1 MPSEVFFI
9 MVIVAAVSVASLVFG
24 YQLGKEHG
32 SPKLADEDSDRAFNE
47 AKAEYLE
54 YFHKR
59 FDPKC
64 ESLFKALMEEN
75 ANLKRELWKERNKN
89 K

>member
-1 MPSEVFFI
+1 MPSEALILVL
-9 MVIVAAVSVASLVFG
+9 VAAVSVASLAFG
-24 YQLGKEHG
+24 YHLGKESG
-32 SPKLADEDSDRAFNE
+32 SPKLADEDADRAFNE

-64 ESLFKALMEEN
+64 ESIFKALMDEN

>member
-1 MPSEVFFI
+1 MPSEALILVL
-9 MVIVAAVSVASLVFG
+9 VAAASVASLAFG
-24 YQLGKEHG
+24 YHLGKESG
-32 SPKLADEDSDRAFNE
+32 SPKLADEDADRAFNE

-54 YFHKR
+54 YFHRR

-64 ESLFKALMEEN
+64 ESVFKALMEEN
-75 ANLKRELWKERNKN
+75 ANLKRELWKEKNKN

>member
-1 MPSEVFFI
+1 MSSEVLIF
-9 MVIVAAVSVASLVFG
+9 VLVAAVSVASLVFG
-24 YQLGKEHG
+24 LHLGKRNSSSE
-32 SPKLADEDSDRAFNE
+32 LAEEEAERAFNE

-64 ESLFKALMEEN
+64 ESIFKALMEEN
-75 ANLKRELWKERNKN
+75 AKLKEELWKEKNKN

>member
-1 MPSEVFFI
+1 MPIEVSI
-9 MVIVAAVSVASLVFG
+9 MVLIAAVSVASLAFG
-24 YQLGKEHG
+24 YHLGKENG
-32 SPKLADEDSDRAFNE
+32 SSKLSEEDSDRAFNE

-59 FDPKC
+59 FDPKS
-64 ESLFKALMEEN
+64 ESLLKALLDEN
-75 ANLKRELWKERNKN
+75 TTLKRELWKERNKN

>member
-1 MPSEVFFI
+1 MPSEA
-9 MVIVAAVSVASLVFG
+9 VILVLVAAVSVASLAFG
-24 YQLGKEHG
+24 YHLGKENG
-32 SPKLADEDSDRAFNE
+32 SSKLAEEDSDRAFNE

>member
-1 MPSEVFFI
+1 MPSEAAI
-9 MVIVAAVSVASLVFG
+9 LILVAAVSVASLAFG
-24 YQLGKEHG
+24 YHLGKEKR
-32 SPKLADEDSDRAFNE
+32 SPKLAEKDDTRAFNE
-47 AKAEYLE
+47 AKAEYLK

-64 ESLFKALMEEN
+64 ESVFRALMEEN
-75 ANLKRELWKERNKN
+75 ANLKRELLKERNKN

>member
-1 MPSEVFFI
+1 MPTEAIIFI
-9 MVIVAAVSVASLVFG
+9 LVIAASVASLAVG
-24 YQLGKEHG
+24 YHVGKENC
-32 SPKLADEDSDRAFNE
+32 SPKLADEDADRAFNE

-54 YFHKR
+54 YFHRR

-64 ESLFKALMEEN
+64 ESIFKALMEEN
-75 ANLKRELWKERNKN
+75 ANLKQELWKEKNKN

>member
-1 MPSEVFFI
+1 MPSEALILVL
-9 MVIVAAVSVASLVFG
+9 VAAVSVASLAFG
-24 YQLGKEHG
+24 YHLGKEAG
-32 SPKLADEDSDRAFNE
+32 SPKLADEDANRAFNE

-64 ESLFKALMEEN
+64 ESLFKALMDEN

>member
-1 MPSEVFFI
+1 MPYEVLIFI
-9 MVIVAAVSVASLVFG
+9 LVAAVSVASLAFG
-24 YQLGKEHG
+24 YHLGKASG
-32 SPKLADEDSDRAFNE
+32 SPKLADKDNKRAFYE

-64 ESLFKALMEEN
+64 ESMFKALMEEN
-75 ANLKRELWKERNKN
+75 DNLKREL
-89 K
+89 

>member
-32 SPKLADEDSDRAFNE
+32 SPKLAEEDTDRAFNE

>member
-1 MPSEVFFI
+1 MPSEALILVL
-9 MVIVAAVSVASLVFG
+9 VAAVSVASL
-24 YQLGKEHG
+24 
-32 SPKLADEDSDRAFNE
+32 A
-47 AKAEYLE
+47 
-54 YFHKR
+54 

-64 ESLFKALMEEN
+64 ESLFKALMDEN

>member
-9 MVIVAAVSVASLVFG
+9 MVLVAAVSVASLAFG
-24 YQLGKEHG
+24 YRLGKENG
-32 SPKLADEDSDRAFNE
+32 SPKLAEEDADRAFNE
-47 AKAEYLE
+47 AKADYLE

-59 FDPKC
+59 YDPKC
-64 ESLFKALMEEN
+64 ESLFKALMDEN

>member
-1 MPSEVFFI
+1 MPIEACV
-9 MVIVAAVSVASLVFG
+9 MVLVAAVSAASLAFG
-24 YQLGKEHG
+24 YHLGKTG
-32 SPKLADEDSDRAFNE
+32 DSSKLADKDDERAFYE

-64 ESLFKALMEEN
+64 ESMFKALMEEN

>member
-1 MPSEVFFI
+1 MPSEALILVL
-9 MVIVAAVSVASLVFG
+9 VAAVSVASLAFG
-24 YQLGKEHG
+24 FHLGKESG
-32 SPKLADEDSDRAFNE
+32 SPKLADEDANRAFNE

-64 ESLFKALMEEN
+64 ESIFKALMEEN
-75 ANLKRELWKERNKN
+75 ANLKRELWKEKNKN

>member
-1 MPSEVFFI
+1 MPTEALILVL
-9 MVIVAAVSVASLVFG
+9 VAAVSVASLAFG
-24 YQLGKEHG
+24 YHLGKESG
-32 SPKLADEDSDRAFNE
+32 SPKLADEDVDRAFNE

>member
-1 MPSEVFFI
+1 MPIEALVL
-9 MVIVAAVSVASLVFG
+9 VLVAAVSVASLAFG
-24 YQLGKEHG
+24 YHLGKGNG
-32 SPKLADEDSDRAFNE
+32 SSKLAEEEAERAFSE

-64 ESLFKALMEEN
+64 DSLFKALMDEN

>member
-1 MPSEVFFI
+1 MPSEAIILVL
-9 MVIVAAVSVASLVFG
+9 VAAVLVASLAFG
-24 YQLGKEHG
+24 YHLGKEG
-32 SPKLADEDSDRAFNE
+32 SSPKLAEEDAERAFNE

-59 FDPKC
+59 YDPKC
-64 ESLFKALMEEN
+64 ESLFKALMDEN

>member
-1 MPSEVFFI
+1 MPSEAVIFI
-9 MVIVAAVSVASLVFG
+9 LVAAVSVVSLVFG
-24 YQLGKEHG
+24 YQLGKENG
-32 SPKLADEDSDRAFNE
+32 SSKLAEEEAERAFNE

-54 YFHKR
+54 HFHKR

-64 ESLFKALMEEN
+64 ESLFKALMDEN

>member
-1 MPSEVFFI
+1 MPTEAIIFI
-9 MVIVAAVSVASLVFG
+9 LVIAASVASLAVG
-24 YQLGKEHG
+24 YHVGKENG
-32 SPKLADEDSDRAFNE
+32 SPKLADEDANRAFNE

-54 YFHKR
+54 YFHRR

-64 ESLFKALMEEN
+64 ESIFKALMEEN
-75 ANLKRELWKERNKN
+75 ANLKQELWKEKNKN

>member
-1 MPSEVFFI
+1 MPTEALILVL
-9 MVIVAAVSVASLVFG
+9 VAAVSVASLAFG
-24 YQLGKEHG
+24 YHLGKESG
-32 SPKLADEDSDRAFNE
+32 SPKLADEDADRAFNE